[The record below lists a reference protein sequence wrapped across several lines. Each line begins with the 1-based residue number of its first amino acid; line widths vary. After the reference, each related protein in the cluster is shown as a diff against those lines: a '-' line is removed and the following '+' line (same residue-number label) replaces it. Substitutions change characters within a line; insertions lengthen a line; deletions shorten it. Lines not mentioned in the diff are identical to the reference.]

1 MVMAQQDKTGRSPAA
16 KERLA
21 EEVRVP
27 KTAEIVAEKI
37 RNRIISGDLAEGDSL
52 PSEGQLLEKF
62 GVSRPT
68 LREAFRILENERLI
82 SVTRG
87 SRSGARVSAPKVGS
101 VSRYASYYLQ
111 ASDVRVPDIFEA
123 RLAIE
128 LHSVRRLCARENT
141 VEVGKLNEEV
151 DRLEALDAAGARHE
165 LIQGFTQFHKLLVEV
180 SGNQT
185 LLFMIQMLQELMEQ
199 VQIRLLSHHSTA
211 EESDVGKAIRS
222 MRKLVQLISES
233 DAEVAVAHW
242 RLHLINANKRVRFE
256 GTLREILSESA

>member
-1 MVMAQQDKTGRSPAA
+1 MARPIKTGVTPANA
-16 KERLA
+16 AGQA

-37 RNRIISGDLAEGDSL
+37 RNRIISGDLSEGDSL

-87 SRSGARVSAPKVGS
+87 SRSGARVSAPRVGS

-111 ASDVRVPDIFEA
+111 ANDVSVPDIFEA

-128 LHSVRRLCARENT
+128 LPSVRRLCVRKNIDEI
-141 VEVGKLNEEV
+141 KRLNEEV
-151 DRLEALDAAGARHE
+151 DRLDALDGAGARDE
-165 LIQGFTQFHKLLVEV
+165 LIQGFTRFHKLLVEV

-211 EESDVGKAIRS
+211 EESDSGKAIRS
-222 MRKLVQLISES
+222 MRKLVQLISDGDQEP
-233 DAEVAVAHW
+233 AVAHW
-242 RLHLINANKRVRFE
+242 RLHLINANKRVKFE
-256 GTLREILSESA
+256 GTLREILSELP

>member
-1 MVMAQQDKTGRSPAA
+1 MARQVKTGRSKAADSEPA
-16 KERLA
+16 EG
-21 EEVRVP
+21 VRIP

-37 RNRIISGDLAEGDSL
+37 RNRIISGELSEGDSL

-68 LREAFRILENERLI
+68 LREAFRILETERLI

-87 SRSGARVSAPKVGS
+87 SRSGARVSAPRVGS

-111 ASDVRVPDIFEA
+111 STDVRVPDIFEA

-128 LHSVRRLCARENT
+128 LHSVRRLCVRKDAGEIDR
-141 VEVGKLNEEV
+141 LNEEV
-151 DRLEALDAAGARHE
+151 DRLEALDAAGARDE

-180 SGNQT
+180 SGNHT

-222 MRKLVQLISES
+222 MRKLVQLI
-233 DAEVAVAHW
+233 EVGEQEPAVAHW
-242 RLHLINANKRVRFE
+242 RLHLINANKRVRYE
-256 GTLREILSESA
+256 GTLREILAETP